1 MLNILAKQKGN
12 KVRMI
17 AVVII
22 LVALVVIG
30 AVVLMKSQEY
40 AAGVDFYQSLR

>member
-1 MLNILAKQKGN
+1 MAKQKGN
-12 KVRMI
+12 KARII

-40 AAGVDFYQSLR
+40 AAGVDFYESLR